1 MKIQKLNEDVGLLS
15 EPNKTAKKSAR
26 SGDSGQTSLKEY
38 IVDAINKTL
47 GKDLSAE
54 DYCVHHL
61 FGEHSNNSVDEVS
74 VTTIENHDKL
84 TNYMRYCNW
93 DGVKESLQQCYVLK
107 VYAQRLIDKDIDKI
121 INELKRRE
129 KIVYEPK
136 TKRKWRIFSYDIW
149 HIAEV
154 VTSDKN
160 KMKYHEFETKE
171 DLDAFVKRL
180 ESRR

>member
-1 MKIQKLNEDVGLLS
+1 MKIRKLNEDVGLLLK
-15 EPNKTAKKSAR
+15 PNKTIKKSAS

-74 VTTIENHDKL
+74 VTTIDNHNKL
-84 TNYMRYCNW
+84 TNYMKHCNW
-93 DGVKESLQQCYVLK
+93 DSVKESLQQCYVLK
-107 VYAQRLIDKDIDKI
+107 VYAQKLIDKDIDKI
-121 INELKRRE
+121 INELKRRA
-129 KIVYEPK
+129 KIVKDPK
-136 TKRKWRIFSYDIW
+136 TNKRWKIFSYDIW

-154 VTSDKN
+154 VTNDKD
-160 KMKYHEFETKE
+160 KMEYKEFDTKE

-180 ESRR
+180 EARR